1 MQKSV
6 FVSRPRG
13 FVGSVLVF
21 LSFASV
27 AACSAAG
34 TSDESEST
42 LTSSDPAV
50 NQGGDPS
57 ANPGAVE
64 ELSRR
69 RRRNVSVP
77 TSTSTSEPAPTTTA
91 TTAPTTTAT
100 STATAAPTATP
111 TSAPT
116 SAPTAAPTAKP
127 APTSSPAPT
136 STTVTTSA
144 PTLPPQ
150 YRGVNLSGAEFG
162 SALPGTF
169 GVDYT
174 FPTSSEVDYY
184 MGKGLTTFRIPFMWE
199 RVQPNAYGAFEPTY
213 LGRLD
218 TLVNYATSKGGHI
231 VLNPQNFARYY
242 SGVVGSS
249 TVPNAQFAD
258 FWSKMAAH
266 YAGNSKVM
274 FGLMN
279 EPHDLPSTQ
288 WVSAANAAIAA
299 IRAAGAKNVII
310 APGDNWTGAWTWND
324 AADGPANSTEML
336 DIVDSGNNTL
346 FEVHQYLDTD
356 GGGTSSDCVS
366 TTIGSQRLQTFV
378 AWLRAHGKK
387 GFMGEFAGGRNA
399 TCYSAITDMLTYVK
413 ANDDVLVG
421 WLWWGAGPW
430 WGSSYDF
437 ALDPVN
443 GVDEPPMALLT
454 PFTK

>member
-1 MQKSV
+1 MLKSV
-6 FVSRPRG
+6 FVNRPRG
-13 FVGSVLVF
+13 FVGSLLLL

-34 TSDESEST
+34 APDESEASVSST
-42 LTSSDPAV
+42 DPAI
-50 NQGGDPS
+50 S
-57 ANPGAVE
+57 EGAKAGTLE

-69 RRRNVSVP
+69 RRRSGSAP
-77 TSTSTSEPAPTTTA
+77 SSTTTGEPAPTTTA
-91 TTAPTTTAT
+91 TTEPAPTAT
-100 STATAAPTATP
+100 STATAAPTSTG

-116 SAPTAAPTAKP
+116 S

-136 STTVTTSA
+136 STTVTTTSA
-144 PTLPPQ
+144 PTPQTQ

-174 FPTSSEVDYY
+174 FPTTAEVDYY
-184 MGKGLTTFRIPFMWE
+184 LGKGLTTFRIPFMWE
-199 RVQPNAYGAFEPTY
+199 RVQPNPYGAFDPTY

-242 SGVVGSS
+242 NGVVGSS

-258 FWSKMAAH
+258 FWSKMSAH
-266 YAGNSKVM
+266 YASNTKVM

-299 IRAAGAKNVII
+299 IRKAGAKNVII

-324 AADGPANSTEML
+324 AEDGPANAVEML

-346 FEVHQYLDTD
+346 FEVHQYLDTN
-356 GGGTSSDCVS
+356 GGGDTGVCVS
-366 TTIGSQRLQTFV
+366 TTIGSQRLQAFV
-378 AWLRAHGKK
+378 AWLRAHNKK
-387 GFMGEFAGGRNA
+387 GFLGEFAGGQNA

-413 ANDDVLVG
+413 SNDDVLVG

-430 WGSSYDF
+430 WGSTYDF
-437 ALDPVN
+437 ELDPLS
-443 GVDEPPMALLT
+443 GKDQPQMALLT